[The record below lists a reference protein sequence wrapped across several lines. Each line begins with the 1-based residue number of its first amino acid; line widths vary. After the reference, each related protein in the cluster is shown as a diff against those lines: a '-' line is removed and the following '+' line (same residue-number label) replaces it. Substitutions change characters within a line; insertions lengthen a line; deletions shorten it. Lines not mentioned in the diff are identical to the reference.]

1 MFTFVTYE
9 WKQWSRSP
17 MTWIFLLITTLMVF
31 GATTSDSIMIGG
43 GVGSVHKNAP
53 IVVQQ
58 YYMVMSLICLLMTT
72 GFMSATANR
81 DFSTGMYQ
89 FVFTSP
95 ISKRDYFFG
104 KFFGAATMAMIPLLG
119 VSLGSLLGPLM
130 PWVDA
135 ERYGPVIWSGHLYG
149 FLGFAVPNVLISGVA
164 VYGLAIL
171 FRNNLVSFV
180 GTMAILVLYVVSGGY
195 ANNIEQEWISN
206 ILDPFGARP
215 FGTLAKYMT
224 IDEQNLTAIPLTGEF
239 LTNRLLWL
247 AIAAVALIVI
257 SARFTF
263 SIRTKR
269 SKFSDPAVAD
279 PAVAVSAVAVRD
291 VAVRDVAVR
300 DVPVREVADRAVASS
315 LLHLL
320 LFEAKAIIRNQTFL
334 IILLIGLINLVA
346 ALSTFTSAYGSTRYP
361 VTYSVIDTIR
371 GSFYLFVIGIITFYS
386 GVVVWRERDARI
398 AEIEDATSTS
408 IGSRLVAKTFAL
420 MIALCLVMASTILLG
435 IVVQALNGYTNFE
448 VGQYVI
454 SLLLL
459 DMSGFA
465 SLVIIAFLAHYAVN
479 NRYLAYFVFVAFVI
493 ANQFI
498 WGPLDIE
505 SNMVAFG
512 KTPYLMYSDMNGFGP
527 FVEGQ
532 VWFSIYWTIAAVLVT
547 YVAYGLAIR
556 GLETSA
562 TKRWQI
568 LKDRLRSQRT
578 PLIATLILFFLCGGF
593 VFYNTQILNTYTTS
607 DVAEEERRDYE
618 LTYKK
623 YQDLPQPHWVAL
635 DYHLDLYPEERAIFA
650 LVRAKAV
657 NKTSTPITQIHFTMP
672 GSMDSVIISMKGARM
687 TLNDKRLSYRIYTL
701 DRPLQP
707 NDTINISVRVQKV
720 SKGFENEV
728 QFTSLTE
735 NGTFLNNTDIM
746 PSFGYNNGYEIADKN
761 DRRDHGL
768 PPRERMPRL
777 NEQNMKARATN
788 YLDMDADLVNVRTVI
803 TTSGDQIAV
812 APGSLRRDWR
822 NGQRRSF
829 EYVLDHPSQ
838 NFYSFISARYEVRR
852 ERWNGIDLEVYHI
865 PEHAYNVETMLTAMK
880 RSLTYYTTHFGP
892 YYHRQCRIIE
902 FPRYSS
908 FAQAF
913 PGTMPYS
920 EGIGFITDLR
930 DVKGDDIDFV
940 FFVVAHEMA
949 HQYWAHQLIG
959 ANMQGSEMLSES
971 FAEYSAL
978 MVMEK
983 EYGKDKMKKFLS
995 YEMDRYLSGRSSEV
1009 EAERPLMQ
1017 TEGQAYIHYYKGS
1030 VALYYLKEMIGEDS
1044 VNASLSGLLREHGYR
1059 EAPYPTS
1066 LHAVRAFRARTPDTL
1081 QYLIDDLFENIT
1093 IFNNRVVD
1101 ATAKKVGKEYEVT
1114 LTTITEKIHADS
1126 VGKETAAPLRDFID
1140 VAVFAED
1147 ASYTD
1152 PGKPLLKKRVKI
1164 TKSNNTFTLRV
1175 KERPHQVGIDPYN
1188 LLVDRMPEDNIKGVR
1203 VEG

>member
-1 MFTFVTYE
+1 MFTFVLYE

-17 MTWIFLLITTLMVF
+17 MTWIFLLITTLLIF

-53 IVVQQ
+53 MVVQQ

-89 FVFTSP
+89 FIFTSP

-149 FLGFAVPNVLISGVA
+149 FLGFAVPNVLISGVL

-180 GTMAILVLYVVSGGY
+180 GTMGILVLYVVSGGY
-195 ANNIEQEWISN
+195 ARDIEQEWISN

-224 IDEQNLTAIPLTGEF
+224 VDEQNFSAIPLAGEF

-247 AIAAVALIVI
+247 GIAALALFLI
-257 SARFTF
+257 SLRFSF
-263 SIRTKR
+263 SLR
-269 SKFSDPAVAD
+269 SKQ
-279 PAVAVSAVAVRD
+279 AVRD
-291 VAVRDVAVR
+291 SAGRDGVVRDNKVRDNKVR
-300 DVPVREVADRAVASS
+300 DVPARHVPDLIVPDRAVPASM
-315 LLHLL
+315 LHLL
-320 LFEAKAIIRNQTFL
+320 LFETKAIIRNQTFL
-334 IILLIGLINLVA
+334 IILVIGLINLVA
-346 ALSTFTSAYGSTRYP
+346 ALSTFTSSYGSMRYP

-398 AEIEDATSTS
+398 AEIEDATSSS
-408 IGSRLVAKTFAL
+408 IGWRLVAKMFAL
-420 MIALCLVMASTILLG
+420 MIALCLVMSSTILIG
-435 IVVQALNGYTNFE
+435 IIVQALNGYTNFE
-448 VGQYVI
+448 IGQYVT
-454 SLLLL
+454 SLLVL
-459 DMSGFA
+459 DMSGFV
-465 SLVIIAFLAHYAVN
+465 SLVVVAFLAHYAVN

-532 VWFSIYWTIAAVLVT
+532 VWFTIYWTIAAVLVT
-547 YVAYGLAIR
+547 FVAYGLAIH
-556 GLETSA
+556 GLETSPA
-562 TKRWQI
+562 KRLQT

-578 PLIATLILFFLCGGF
+578 PLLATVLLFFLCGGF

-623 YQDLPQPHWVAL
+623 YQHLPQPHWVAL
-635 DYHLDLYPEERAIFA
+635 DYHLDLYPEERALYA

-657 NKTSTPITQIHFTMP
+657 NTTSSPITQIHFTLP

-701 DRPLQP
+701 DSPLQP
-707 NDTINISVRVQKV
+707 NDTIGITVRVQKV
-720 SKGFENEV
+720 SKGFENDV

-746 PSFGYNNGYEIADKN
+746 PSFGYNSGYEIANKN
-761 DRRDHGL
+761 DRREHGL
-768 PPRERMPRL
+768 PLRERMPRL
-777 NEQNMKARATN
+777 NEQNMTARSRN

-812 APGSLRRDWR
+812 APGSLRREWR
-822 NGQRRSF
+822 NGERRSF

-838 NFYSFISARYEVRR
+838 NFYSFISARYQVRR
-852 ERWNGIDLEVYHI
+852 EKWNGIDLEVYHI
-865 PEHAYNVETMLTAMK
+865 PEHAYNVETMLTTMK
-880 RSLTYYTTHFGP
+880 RSLSYYTSRFGP

-959 ANMQGSEMLSES
+959 ADMQGSEMMSES

-978 MVMEK
+978 MVMEQ
-983 EYGKDKMKKFLS
+983 EYGRDKMKKFLS
-995 YEMDRYLSGRSSEV
+995 YEMDNYLSGRSSEV

-1017 TEGQAYIHYYKGS
+1017 TEGQSYIHYNKGS
-1030 VALYYLKEMIGEDS
+1030 VVLYYLKEMIGEDS
-1044 VNASLSGLLREHGYR
+1044 VNAALSALLRDHGYR
-1059 EAPYPTS
+1059 GAPYPTS
-1066 LHAVRAFRARTPDTL
+1066 IQAVRAFRARTPDSL
-1081 QYLIDDLFENIT
+1081 QYVIDDLFENIT

-1101 ATAKKVGKEYEVT
+1101 VTAKKVGYEYEVT
-1114 LTTITEKIHADS
+1114 LHTSTEKFHADS
-1126 VGKETAAPLRDFID
+1126 LGKERAAPLRDFID
-1140 VAVFAED
+1140 IAVFAED
-1147 ASYTD
+1147 VSYAD
-1152 PGKPLLKKRVKI
+1152 LGKPLLKQRMKI
-1164 TKSNNTFTLRV
+1164 TKRNNTFTLRV

-1188 LLVDRMPEDNIKGVR
+1188 LLVDRMPEDNVKKVK
-1203 VEG
+1203 E

>member
-1 MFTFVTYE
+1 MFTFIAYE

-17 MTWIFLLITTLMVF
+17 MTWIFLLITTLLIF
-31 GATTSDSIMIGG
+31 GATTSDSISIGG

-72 GFMSATANR
+72 GFLSATANR

-95 ISKRDYFFG
+95 ISKHNYFFG
-104 KFFGAATMAMIPLLG
+104 KFFGAVTMAMIPLLG
-119 VSLGSLLGPLM
+119 VSLGSLIGPFM

-149 FLGFAVPNVLISGVA
+149 ILGFAIPNVLISGVA

-180 GTMAILVLYVVSGGY
+180 GTMGILILYVVSGGY
-195 ANNIEQEWISN
+195 AKDIEQEWISN

-224 IDEQNLTAIPLTGEF
+224 VDEQNLSAIPLTGEF
-239 LTNRLLWL
+239 LTNRLIWL
-247 AIAAVALIVI
+247 GIAAIVLIAI
-257 SARFTF
+257 SARFSF
-263 SIRTKR
+263 ALRAEKKKR
-269 SKFSDPAVAD
+269 KTTEDAEAASFAPSAAAVTV
-279 PAVAVSAVAVRD
+279 PSASHSTLQAF
-291 VAVRDVAVR
+291 
-300 DVPVREVADRAVASS
+300 
-315 LLHLL
+315 LHLL
-320 LFEAKAIIRNQTFL
+320 WFETKAIVRNQTFI

-346 ALSTFTSAYGSTRYP
+346 ALSSFTSTYGSTRYP

-398 AEIEDATSTS
+398 SEIEDATSST
-408 IGSRLVAKTFAL
+408 IGSRVVAKIIAMLFAL
-420 MIALCLVMASTILLG
+420 VIVMSSTIVLG
-435 IVVQALNGYTNFE
+435 VIVQALNGYTNFE
-448 VGQYVI
+448 ISQYAI
-454 SLLLL
+454 SLLVL
-459 DMSGFA
+459 DMAGFA
-465 SLVIIAFLAHYAVN
+465 SLIIIAFLAHYAVN
-479 NRYLAYFVFVAFVI
+479 NRYLAYFAFVAFVI
-493 ANQFI
+493 VNQFI

-512 KTPYLMYSDMNGFGP
+512 KTPFIMYSDMNGYGP
-527 FVEGQ
+527 FVAGQ
-532 VWFSIYWTIAAVLVT
+532 VWFGLYWLLASVLIT
-547 YVAYGLAIR
+547 YVAYAFAVH

-562 TKRWQI
+562 RKRWHAAKQ
-568 LKDRLRSQRT
+568 RLAAQRV
-578 PLIATLILFFLCGGF
+578 PIMATSVIFLLCAGF
-593 VFYNTQILNTYTTS
+593 VFYNTQVLNTYDTS
-607 DVAEEERRDYE
+607 DTSEDDRRDYE
-618 LTYKK
+618 LAFKK
-623 YQDLPQPHWVAL
+623 YQHLPQPSWIGL
-635 DYHLDLYPEERAIFA
+635 DYHLDLYPEERALFA

-657 NKTSTPITQIHFTMP
+657 NKTGTAIKQIHFTMP
-672 GSMDSVIISMKGARM
+672 GSMDSVIITMKGARM
-687 TLNDKRLSYRIYTL
+687 TLDDKRLSYRIYTL
-701 DRPLQP
+701 DSPLQP
-707 NDTINISVRVQKV
+707 GDTIQITLKAQKV
-720 SKGFENEV
+720 HRGFENEV

-746 PSFGYNNGYEIADKN
+746 PSFGYNNSYEISDKN
-761 DRRDHGL
+761 DRRDKGL

-777 NEQNMKARATN
+777 DEQNMKARSRN

-812 APGSLRRDWR
+812 APGSLKREWR

-838 NFYSFISARYEVRR
+838 NFYSFISARFEVRR
-852 ERWNGIDLEVYHI
+852 EKWNGIDLEVYHI
-865 PEHAYNVETMLTAMK
+865 PEHSYNVGTMMTAMK
-880 RSLTYYTTHFGP
+880 KALGYYTTHFGP

-940 FFVVAHEMA
+940 FFVVAHEMG

-959 ANMQGSEMLSES
+959 ADMQGSEMLSES

-983 EYGKDKMKKFLS
+983 EYGKSKMKKFLS
-995 YEMDRYLSGRSSEV
+995 YEMDQYLSGRSREF
-1009 EAERPLMQ
+1009 EAERPLMK

-1030 VALYYLKEMIGEDS
+1030 VVLYYLKEMIGEQN
-1044 VNASLSGLLREHGYR
+1044 VNVALSQLLRDHGYR

-1066 LHAVRAFRARTPDTL
+1066 IDAVRAFRSVTPDTL
-1081 QYLIDDLFENIT
+1081 QYVIDDLFENIT

-1101 ATAKKVGKEYEVT
+1101 ASVRKVGNEYDVT
-1114 LTTITEKIHADS
+1114 FTTKSEKFRADS
-1126 VGKETAAPLRDFID
+1126 LGKETATPLRDFID
-1140 VAVFAED
+1140 VAVFSED
-1147 ASYTD
+1147 AAYTD
-1152 PGKPLLKKRVKI
+1152 PGKPLFQKRVKI
-1164 TKSNNTFTLRV
+1164 TKSNNTFTFRV
-1175 KERPHQVGIDPYN
+1175 KERPQSVGIDPYN
-1188 LLVDRMPEDNIKGVR
+1188 LLVDRMPDDNIKNAR
-1203 VEG
+1203 E